1 MLRVVIGFS
10 RLLAVGGIDLVA
22 FFVACFIGLI
32 VRVFLPVE
40 PWSIG
45 IAVLVSFHLFLAWLL
60 IGSNQEVPLGKDTFS
75 TIATHLACTAVV
87 YCVAWSAQAI
97 GHYGLFAAFP
107 GVRFLGF
114 LIVLLAI
121 HEQRWLL
128 TGRKRSFQ
136 SQQPEA
142 PSPDFTLSGEDYEEF
157 LRYLAA
163 RDPISV
169 RPGTS
174 VTAEYTQ
181 WRVARARSRGSA
193 VSAP

>member
-1 MLRVVIGFS
+1 M
-10 RLLAVGGIDLVA
+10 GGIDLVA
-22 FFVACFIGLI
+22 FFAACLVGLLI
-32 VRVFLPVE
+32 QAYLPAE
-40 PWSIG
+40 SWSIG
-45 IAVLVSFHLFLAWLL
+45 IATLVSFHLFLAWLL
-60 IGSNQEVPLGKDTFS
+60 ISSGHGVPLGKDTVS

-97 GHYGLFAAFP
+97 GHYGLFAAIP

-114 LIVLLAI
+114 LIALLAI

-128 TGRKRSFQ
+128 TGRKKLLP

-142 PSPDFTLSGEDYEEF
+142 PSPDFTLTGEDYEEF
-157 LRYLAA
+157 LRYLAT
-163 RDPISV
+163 RNPISV

-181 WRVARARSRGSA
+181 WRVARAHSRGSVA
-193 VSAP
+193 SAKWKSF